1 MFTLTKAQARS
12 IIVNAAGLAST
23 AHFGQ
28 GRGAVYR
35 MIEHFG
41 FLQLDTNTVIAR
53 AHHHVLASRIPDYQ
67 SEWLDELVEEG
78 RVFEYFASD
87 AGYLPMKDFRFT
99 LPVKQAFK
107 TGGKPVT
114 KAEADLMKQILD
126 RVERDGPVRVGDF
139 EYDRLEAST
148 GWWDWRPA
156 KVALERLYLDGELMI
171 RRSKTFQK
179 IYDLPVNFVP
189 TEIDKQMPT
198 AEEYAQHIIYRTLKV
213 MGLAYA
219 KDISWWARRVKGNSV
234 KKELLNLV
242 ELGAVKQV
250 QVEGLKDPL
259 YMLPK
264 RENLPE
270 VSNEV
275 FILSPFDILNV
286 FRYRLRDFFNFDYQ
300 LECFVPAPQRQYG
313 YFSLPVLAG
322 DTFIARMD
330 AKADRKN
337 KVLIIHNLHFEPVKL
352 QSDQLLKFVNSLKA
366 FIFFNNCLD
375 VDFRKSNNKLYLA
388 KITKEFSGPAY

>member
-12 IIVNAAGLAST
+12 IILNAAGLAST

-53 AHHHVLASRIPDYQ
+53 AHHHVLASRIPGYE
-67 SEWLDELVEEG
+67 SGWLDELVEEG

-99 LPVKQAFK
+99 LPVKQAFETSRK
-107 TGGKPVT
+107 LVT
-114 KAEADLMKQILD
+114 KAEADLMKHILD

-156 KVALERLYLDGELMI
+156 KVALERLYLGGKLMI

-179 IYDLPVNFVP
+179 VYDLPINFVP
-189 TEIDKQMPT
+189 IEINQEMPT
-198 AEEYAQHIIYRTLKV
+198 AEEYVQHIIYRTLNV

-234 KKELLNLV
+234 KLELFKLV
-242 ELGAVKQV
+242 ELGAVMQV

-259 YMLPK
+259 YMLPGK
-264 RENLPE
+264 EHLAE
-270 VSNEV
+270 VTNEV

-300 LECFVPAPQRQYG
+300 LECFVPAPKRQYG

-337 KVLIIHNLHFEPVKL
+337 KVLIIHNLHFEPIML
-352 QSDQLLKFVNSLKA
+352 QADQLLRFVNALKT
-366 FIFFNNCLD
+366 FVLFNQCLD
-375 VDFRKSNNKLYLA
+375 VDFRHSNNKLYLA
-388 KITKEFSGPAY
+388 EITRQFSRSAC